1 MVRKTVNV
9 STGRLH
15 QLYQSLK
22 SREGG
27 GKILRNPF
35 KCCNLLSR
43 LFRFVTFLF
52 VNRDSVPGKFRSLGF
67 VDSGISKRLVGEEA
81 RLTSSEDR
89 LSRSAIRAEVGLVI
103 GKLSSVLDRGFVFD
117 LIPTPSNDAGEPAC
131 SVLETRDDKRKPSKS
146 KAQSSESSSL
156 SIDSDWVAEHAR
168 QVSRMLLGGVKV
180 VGIYVWA
187 SESAFKNSTMI
198 LCQAIKGVSDA
209 IRHLDPGL
217 DEALLIHICYSPRR
231 LPIYSKGES
240 TRQTF
245 TEILR
250 QELAVHAKELK
261 SANALID
268 GDLSVVKVHNDEP
281 CNTEGEHEIELL
293 FPFMKDSRAEALTA
307 KNVAGILHFGGSIYS
322 YAYLN
327 AKEPVSQAVSDI
339 KADITR
345 SLQSRL
351 DIVCDEAEQDLD
363 PTVVGDNEEAEMSK
377 IPVSKSILNSSTKAC
392 HLRLPRRV
400 LVPWLAGTYICDY
413 LQPFE
418 SLEVVKERCMELMSM
433 EHSSLDVSKIS
444 EVETETSLLVAES
457 MWDVI
462 TPASS
467 ASSCRLEGNVER
479 TSREDSSQRTGNA
492 SNVPAMVAIFVL
504 LLSVILG
511 LMLYRRD

>member
-1 MVRKTVNV
+1 MVKAV
-9 STGRLH
+9 
-15 QLYQSLK
+15 
-22 SREGG
+22 
-27 GKILRNPF
+27 
-35 KCCNLLSR
+35 
-43 LFRFVTFLF
+43 
-52 VNRDSVPGKFRSLGF
+52 
-67 VDSGISKRLVGEEA
+67 VGEES
-81 RLTSSEDR
+81 RLTVAEDR
-89 LSRSAIRAEVGLVI
+89 LSHSAIPAEVGLVI

-117 LIPTPSNDAGEPAC
+117 LIPTPRNDAGEPAC
-131 SVLETRDDKRKPSKS
+131 SVVETRDDKRKPSKS

-156 SIDSDWVAEHAR
+156 SIDCDWVAEHAR

-209 IRHLDPGL
+209 IRHLDPTL
-217 DEALLIHICYSPRR
+217 DEALLIHICYSPRRWNCRTCLLSSSITSSSLRPCDFKLGRVLNSLQRFKCSYSFDFR

-250 QELAVHAKELK
+250 QELSVHAKELE
-261 SANALID
+261 SANAMID
-268 GDLSVVKVHNDEP
+268 GDLVHNDEP

-293 FPFMKDSRAEALTA
+293 FPFMKDSRAEALAA

-327 AKEPVSQAVSDI
+327 VKEPVSQAVADI

-351 DIVCDEAEQDLD
+351 EIICDEAEQDLD
-363 PTVVGDNEEAEMSK
+363 PTDVGDNEEAEMSK
-377 IPVSKSILNSSTKAC
+377 IPISKSILNPSTKAC

-400 LVPWLAGTYICDY
+400 LVPWLAGTHICDY

-433 EHSSLDVSKIS
+433 EHSSLDASKIS
-444 EVETETSLLVAES
+444 EVETEMSLLVAES

-467 ASSCRLEGNVER
+467 VSSCRLEGNVER
-479 TSREDSSQRTGNA
+479 KSREDSSKRTGNA
-492 SNVPAMVAIFVL
+492 SNASNVPIMVAIFVL

-511 LMLYRRD
+511 FMLYQRD

>member
-1 MVRKTVNV
+1 MVKAV
-9 STGRLH
+9 
-15 QLYQSLK
+15 
-22 SREGG
+22 
-27 GKILRNPF
+27 
-35 KCCNLLSR
+35 
-43 LFRFVTFLF
+43 
-52 VNRDSVPGKFRSLGF
+52 
-67 VDSGISKRLVGEEA
+67 VGEET
-81 RLTSSEDR
+81 RLTSAEDR
-89 LSRSAIRAEVGLVI
+89 LSRSAIPAEVGLVI
-103 GKLSSVLDRGFVFD
+103 GKLSSGLDRGFVFD

-131 SVLETRDDKRKPSKS
+131 SVLETRDDKKKPSKS
-146 KAQSSESSSL
+146 KSQSSESSSL
-156 SIDSDWVAEHAR
+156 SIDCDWVAEHAR

-180 VGIYVWA
+180 VGVYVWA
-187 SESAFKNSTMI
+187 SDSAFKNSTMI

-209 IRHLDPGL
+209 IRHLDPNL
-217 DEALLIHICYSPRR
+217 DEALLIHICYSPRRWNCRTCLLNSSITSSSLRPCDFKLGRVLSSLQRFKCNYSFNFR

-250 QELAVHAKELK
+250 QELEVHAKELK
-261 SANALID
+261 SANAMID
-268 GDLSVVKVHNDEP
+268 GDLVHNDEP

-307 KNVAGILHFGGSIYS
+307 KNVTGILQFGGSIYS

-327 AKEPVSQAVSDI
+327 AKEPVSQAVTDV

-351 DIVCDEAEQDLD
+351 DIICDEAEQELD
-363 PTVVGDNEEAEMSK
+363 PTDVGDDEEVEMSK
-377 IPVSKSILNSSTKAC
+377 VPVSKSILNSSTESC

-433 EHSSLDVSKIS
+433 EHSSLDPSSMS

-462 TPASS
+462 TPPASS
-467 ASSCRLEGNVER
+467 ASSCRLEGNVEC
-479 TSREDSSQRTGNA
+479 TSRDDSGQRTAGNA
-492 SNVPAMVAIFVL
+492 SSNVPILVAIFVL
-504 LLSVILG
+504 LLSVVLG
-511 LMLYRRD
+511 LLLYQRD

>member
-1 MVRKTVNV
+1 MVKAV
-9 STGRLH
+9 
-15 QLYQSLK
+15 
-22 SREGG
+22 
-27 GKILRNPF
+27 
-35 KCCNLLSR
+35 
-43 LFRFVTFLF
+43 
-52 VNRDSVPGKFRSLGF
+52 
-67 VDSGISKRLVGEEA
+67 VGEEA
-81 RLTSSEDR
+81 KLTSTEDR
-89 LSRSAIRAEVGLVI
+89 LSRSAIPAEVGLVI

-131 SVLETRDDKRKPSKS
+131 SVLETRDDKKKPSKS
-146 KAQSSESSSL
+146 KSQSSESSSL
-156 SIDSDWVAEHAR
+156 SIDCDWVAEHAR

-187 SESAFKNSTMI
+187 SDSSFKNSTMI
-198 LCQAIKGVSDA
+198 LCQAIKAVSDA
-209 IRHLDPGL
+209 IRHLDPAL
-217 DEALLIHICYSPRR
+217 DEALLVHICYSPRRWNCRTCLLNSSITSSSLRPCDFKLGKVLSSLQRFNCNYNFNFR

-240 TRQTF
+240 TRQTL

-261 SANALID
+261 SANAMID
-268 GDLSVVKVHNDEP
+268 GDLVHNDEP

-293 FPFMKDSRAEALTA
+293 FPFMKDIRAEALTA
-307 KNVAGILHFGGSIYS
+307 KNVTGILQFGGSIYS

-327 AKEPVSQAVSDI
+327 VKEPVSQAVADI

-351 DIVCDEAEQDLD
+351 DIICDEAEQDLNPPD
-363 PTVVGDNEEAEMSK
+363 VGDNEEAEMSK
-377 IPVSKSILNSSTKAC
+377 IPISKSILNSSTKAC
-392 HLRLPRRV
+392 HLRLPKRV
-400 LVPWLAGTYICDY
+400 LVPWLAGTHICDY

-433 EHSSLDVSKIS
+433 EHSSLDTSKIL
-444 EVETETSLLVAES
+444 EVETETSLMVAES

-467 ASSCRLEGNVER
+467 AASCRLEGNVVK
-479 TSREDSSQRTGNA
+479 TSREDGSKGTGNA
-492 SNVPAMVAIFVL
+492 SNASNVPMMVAIFVL

-511 LMLYRRD
+511 FMLYRKD